1 MCYKPDAVRKG
12 VDVVDEAYSGD
23 KGYGDKE
30 PDVMEA
36 EERWLGL
43 SMMLHLSAMRKYTN
57 SAARSRAVINKY
69 LTSSHI
75 SVKIIQFDRLFYS
88 TIPKCHFTTYYR
100 CICRNLQQEDNF
112 PYSLLFE

>member
-1 MCYKPDAVRKG
+1 MCYKPDAVRQG
-12 VDVVDEAYSGD
+12 VDVVDETYSSD

-69 LTSSHI
+69 LS
-75 SVKIIQFDRLFYS
+75 
-88 TIPKCHFTTYYR
+88 
-100 CICRNLQQEDNF
+100 
-112 PYSLLFE
+112 